1 MTGGNGRLGAAGPLW
16 AEEFRKQGPCRFGRS
31 AAVEGGITGVEPGSA
46 KEGRAGI
53 SQHSCWPIDAPALDD
68 LPRAG
73 AAATGRP
80 RLRLLYGDLDR
91 GARSARQFRGGYRF
105 AALRTRSGAYPG

>member
-1 MTGGNGRLGAAGPLW
+1 MW

-46 KEGRAGI
+46 KEGRGI
-53 SQHSCWPIDAPALDD
+53 SQHSCWPKDAPALDD

-73 AAATGRP
+73 VAATSRP
-80 RLRLLYGDLDR
+80 RLRLPCGDLDR
-91 GARSARQFRGGYRF
+91 SARSARQFRGGYRSPV
-105 AALRTRSGAYPG
+105 LRTRSEADPG